1 MKNTMTNCS
10 ESLER
15 LPLYVGGELDV
26 LDAALVAG
34 HLNQCEPCS
43 HEEQVLQRSRVAFRE
58 AVAAP
63 QGELGELNLWEGIR
77 ASMLSEGLLNES
89 PLVQRELQPEP
100 KPYTLRPV
108 ASAAPKLSLVRQ
120 LVGVAAAAAIIGV
133 ASLAGSGLLGLDGS
147 DPGSTYS
154 TGHGA
159 SVAKTLQL
167 LDGESEMRS
176 LAPGE
181 ISLSPYARSLQPAY
195 QASPQSSA
203 MDAGGGSLA
212 GFQTEPDSGV
222 PTGFEIR

>member
-34 HLNQCEPCS
+34 HLNQCDACS
-43 HEEQVLQRSRVAFRE
+43 LEEQALQRSRVAFRE
-58 AVAAP
+58 AVQAP

-77 ASMLSEGLLNES
+77 ASMLSEGLLNKRS
-89 PLVQRELQPEP
+89 ELQPAS
-100 KPYTLRPV
+100 KPYELRPV

-120 LVGVAAAAAIIGV
+120 LVGVAAAAAVIGV
-133 ASLAGSGLLGLDGS
+133 ASLAGSGLLGLDAGNS
-147 DPGSTYS
+147 GSTYA

-159 SVAKTLQL
+159 AVAKTLQL

-176 LAPGE
+176 VAPGE

-195 QASPQSSA
+195 QASPQSSG
-203 MDAGGGSLA
+203 MDAGAGSLA